1 MKKSEQKKEV
11 NEDEGKKEQVMESG
25 EKIREE
31 IEMENDS
38 DNMQ

>member
-1 MKKSEQKKEV
+1 MKKSEQKKEA